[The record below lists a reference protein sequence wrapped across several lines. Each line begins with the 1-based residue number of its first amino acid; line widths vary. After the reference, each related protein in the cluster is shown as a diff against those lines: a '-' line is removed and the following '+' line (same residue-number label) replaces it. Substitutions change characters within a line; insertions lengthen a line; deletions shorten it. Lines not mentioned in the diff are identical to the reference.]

1 MENENKEK
9 DWCEEFTEKVE
20 QQIKEIS
27 AEGVNTGNVDYLY
40 RLVDIHKDLK
50 NEEYWKEKIDM
61 YREGYG
67 NYGNYGEYGEYN
79 EGSYGRR
86 GVPGTGR
93 GRYREGGYNE
103 GDSYGRRGVKGTGR
117 SRYRGEEMM
126 DEMYKNYGEY
136 SEGRD
141 NYGADQATIQSL
153 EKMLESVKKFMK
165 HLGNEAKSQ
174 EEVEMIK
181 ETAREISEM

>member
-9 DWCEEFTEKVE
+9 DWCEEFTQKVE
-20 QQIKEIS
+20 EQIKEIS
-27 AEGVNTGNVDYLY
+27 ADGVNTGNVDYLY

-67 NYGNYGEYGEYN
+67 NYGEYN

-86 GVPGTGR
+86 GVPGSGR
-93 GRYREGGYNE
+93 GRYREGGSYGEYGE
-103 GDSYGRRGVKGTGR
+103 GSYGRRGVKGTGR

-153 EKMLESVKKFMK
+153 EKMLDSVKKFMK
-165 HLGNEAKSQ
+165 HLEKEAKSQ

>member
-27 AEGVNTGNVDYLY
+27 EQGVNTGNVDYLY

-67 NYGNYGEYGEYN
+67 NYDNYSDYN
-79 EGSYGRR
+79 GGRSR
-86 GVPGTGR
+86 DSR
-93 GRYREGGYNE
+93 GRYMEGE
-103 GDSYGRRGVKGTGR
+103 SYGRRGVKGTGR

-126 DEMYKNYGEY
+126 DEIYKNYGEY

-153 EKMLESVKKFMK
+153 EKMLDSVKKFMK

-181 ETAREISEM
+181 ETALEISEM

>member
-67 NYGNYGEYGEYN
+67 NYGDYN
-79 EGSYGRR
+79 DYNGGRR
-86 GVPGTGR
+86 RDSR
-93 GRYREGGYNE
+93 GRYMEGE
-103 GDSYGRRGVKGTGR
+103 SYGRRGVKGTGR
-117 SRYRGEEMM
+117 GRYRGEEMM
-126 DEMYKNYGEY
+126 DEMAYHYGNYN
-136 SEGRD
+136 EGREQ
-141 NYGADQATIQSL
+141 YGADEETMKSFKYMLKSFKDYYKHLKEEASSQQ
-153 EKMLESVKKFMK
+153 EVKMLEDV
-165 HLGNEAKSQ
+165 
-174 EEVEMIK
+174 
-181 ETAREISEM
+181 AREISEM